1 MSGQLSVAPDL
12 LSIREIGPWL
22 RECVTGHV
30 ADDEVEPFAM
40 RAELAMQEV
49 TANIVNHGHVGIDPD
64 GHPPIGLTAEVADGA
79 LRIEIT
85 DHGTEYEPDA
95 QPEPARATPQVHGY
109 GLMIVRQL
117 TRRFD
122 YERRGDTNHT
132 TLEFELPGSSAT

>member
-1 MSGQLSVAPDL
+1 MSAQLNVAPDL

-30 ADDEVEPFAM
+30 ADADVEPFAM

-49 TANIVNHGHVGIDPD
+49 AANIVNHGHVGIDPND
-64 GHPPIGLTAEVADGA
+64 HPPIGLDAEITDGA
-79 LRIEIT
+79 LRIEIV
-85 DHGTEYEPDA
+85 DHGTEYEPEA
-95 QPEPARATPQVHGY
+95 QPEPEIDTPQVHGY

-122 YERRGDTNHT
+122 YARQGDTNHT
-132 TLEFELPGSSAT
+132 LLEFELPDSSSG